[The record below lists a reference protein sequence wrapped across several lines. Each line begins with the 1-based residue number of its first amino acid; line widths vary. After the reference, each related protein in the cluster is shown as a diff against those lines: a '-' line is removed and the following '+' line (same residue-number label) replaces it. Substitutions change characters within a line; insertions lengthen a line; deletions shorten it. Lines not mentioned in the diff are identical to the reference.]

1 MTERGVVL
9 FRFGAAPD
17 QGGPGMLT
25 RLVVQDLL
33 TTIAALD
40 RIGVD
45 GDGIVWL
52 AGCGSMPRHSVTEM
66 ITRGPAAGWPV
77 LATATSGPAVAELA
91 DLTNVLVAH
100 RMSDGVAPGGLDGVS
115 ALRDGEFLLTV
126 KNPRRLV
133 PRAAFVRARE
143 GL

>member
-1 MTERGVVL
+1 VVL
-9 FRFGAAPD
+9 FRFGGAPD
-17 QGGPGMLT
+17 QGVPGMLT

-91 DLTNVLVAH
+91 DLTNVVVAH

-126 KNPRRLV
+126 KNPQRLV